1 MPPIVTLR
9 LRTIRLFSAGA
20 PEALVRLEK
29 RGTPTISLNFC
40 NQPRIAQV

>member
-20 PEALVRLEK
+20 PEVLVRLEK
-29 RGTPTISLNFC
+29 RGTPIILSNFC
-40 NQPRIAQV
+40 NQLRTAQV